1 MKLHSR
7 MTEVTPERA
16 AESNLERLFQLDY
29 ERIRTFVKSYI
40 KADSDGLEEIYS
52 SAVKREVPVI
62 REDTRDYLR
71 LLLNQTKPGNILE
84 IGTAVGY
91 SALFMAE
98 VLDDIQEG
106 HGTDCPIEDLSWH
119 IDTIELD
126 DERADEA
133 EKHFRDFG
141 RQDRIRL
148 MRGDAAAVLNS
159 MVKNLEGTEHSFK
172 TDKYDFVFIDA
183 AKAQYMNYLKHVMKL
198 VSAGAV
204 IVTDN
209 VLESGL
215 VLESHFLVEKRD
227 RTIHDKLREYLYTLK
242 NDERL
247 ETAILSIGDG
257 VAVSVVKKI

>member
-1 MKLHSR
+1 MKKETSA
-7 MTEVTPERA
+7 VVKKA
-16 AESNLERLFQLDY
+16 ATQEKAENKLDY

-40 KADSDGLEEIYS
+40 KEDSEKLEEIYS
-52 SAVKREVPVI
+52 SAVEREVPVI

-71 LLLNQTKPGNILE
+71 LLLNQVKPVKVLE

-98 VLDDIQEG
+98 VLDNIGEY
-106 HGTDCPIEDLSWH
+106 H

-126 DERADEA
+126 DVRAEEA
-133 EKHFRDFG
+133 QGHITELGKEDKIH
-141 RQDRIRL
+141 L
-148 MRGDAAAVLNS
+148 YRGDAAEVL
-159 MVKNLEGTEHSFK
+159 KTLTE
-172 TDKYDFVFIDA
+172 KYDFIFIDA
-183 AKAQYMNYLKHVMKL
+183 AKAQYMNYLQAVMKL
-198 VSAGAV
+198 VHADSV

>member
-1 MKLHSR
+1 
-7 MTEVTPERA
+7 MTEVTPEKV

-71 LLLNQTKPGNILE
+71 LLLNQTKPRNILE

-98 VLDDIQEG
+98 VLAEICKGYDTDI
-106 HGTDCPIEDLSWH
+106 SWH

-126 DERADEA
+126 DIRADEA

-148 MRGDAAAVLNS
+148 MRGDAAVVLNS

>member
-1 MKLHSR
+1 MKKETS
-7 MTEVTPERA
+7 A
-16 AESNLERLFQLDY
+16 AVKKAATQEKAENKLDY

-40 KADSDGLEEIYS
+40 KEDSEKLEEIYS
-52 SAVKREVPVI
+52 SAVEREVPVI

-71 LLLNQTKPGNILE
+71 LLLNQVKPVKVLE

-98 VLDDIQEG
+98 VLDNIGEY
-106 HGTDCPIEDLSWH
+106 H

-126 DERADEA
+126 DVRAEEA
-133 EKHFRDFG
+133 QGHITEFG
-141 RQDRIRL
+141 KEDKIHL
-148 MRGDAAAVLNS
+148 YRGDAAEVL
-159 MVKNLEGTEHSFK
+159 KTLTE
-172 TDKYDFVFIDA
+172 KYDFIFIDA
-183 AKAQYMNYLKHVMKL
+183 AKAQYMNYLQTVMKL
-198 VSAGAV
+198 VHADSV

>member
-1 MKLHSR
+1 MKKETS
-7 MTEVTPERA
+7 A
-16 AESNLERLFQLDY
+16 AVKKAATQEKAENKLDY

-40 KADSDGLEEIYS
+40 KENSEKLEEIYS
-52 SAVKREVPVI
+52 SAVDREVPVI

-71 LLLNQTKPGNILE
+71 LLLNQVKPVKVLE

-98 VLDDIQEG
+98 VLDNIGEY
-106 HGTDCPIEDLSWH
+106 H

-126 DERADEA
+126 DVRAEEA
-133 EKHFRDFG
+133 QGHITEFG
-141 RQDRIRL
+141 KEDKIHL
-148 MRGDAAAVLNS
+148 YRGDAAEVL
-159 MVKNLEGTEHSFK
+159 KTLTE
-172 TDKYDFVFIDA
+172 KYDFIFIDA
-183 AKAQYMNYLKHVMKL
+183 AKAQYMNYLQAVMKL
-198 VSAGAV
+198 VHADSV

>member
-1 MKLHSR
+1 MKKEMS
-7 MTEVTPERA
+7 A
-16 AESNLERLFQLDY
+16 AVKKVATQEKAENKLDY

-40 KADSDGLEEIYS
+40 KEDSEKLEEIYS
-52 SAVKREVPVI
+52 SAVEREVPVI

-71 LLLNQTKPGNILE
+71 LLLNQVKPVKVLE

-98 VLDDIQEG
+98 VLDNIGEY
-106 HGTDCPIEDLSWH
+106 H

-126 DERADEA
+126 DVRAEEA
-133 EKHFRDFG
+133 QGHITEFG
-141 RQDRIRL
+141 KEDKIHL
-148 MRGDAAAVLNS
+148 YRGDAAEVL
-159 MVKNLEGTEHSFK
+159 KTLTE
-172 TDKYDFVFIDA
+172 KYDFIFIDA
-183 AKAQYMNYLKHVMKL
+183 AKAQYMNYLQAVMKL
-198 VSAGAV
+198 VHADSV

>member
-1 MKLHSR
+1 MKKETS
-7 MTEVTPERA
+7 A
-16 AESNLERLFQLDY
+16 AVKKAATQEKAENKLDY

-40 KADSDGLEEIYS
+40 KEDSEKLEEIYS
-52 SAVKREVPVI
+52 SAVEREVPVI

-71 LLLNQTKPGNILE
+71 LLLNQTKPENILE

-98 VLDDIQEG
+98 VLAEIYKGYDTDI
-106 HGTDCPIEDLSWH
+106 SWH

-126 DERADEA
+126 DIRADEA
-133 EKHFRDFG
+133 EKHFKDFG
-141 RQDRIRL
+141 RQNHIRL

-159 MVKNLEGTEHSFK
+159 MVKNLEGIEHSFK

-183 AKAQYMNYLKHVMKL
+183 AKAQYMNYLQAVMKL
-198 VSAGAV
+198 VHADSV

>member
-1 MKLHSR
+1 MVKK
-7 MTEVTPERA
+7 A
-16 AESNLERLFQLDY
+16 ATQEKAENKLDY

-40 KADSDGLEEIYS
+40 KEDSDKLEEIYS
-52 SAVKREVPVI
+52 SAVEREVPVI

-71 LLLNQTKPGNILE
+71 LLLNQVKPVKVLE

-98 VLDDIQEG
+98 VLDNIGEY
-106 HGTDCPIEDLSWH
+106 H

-126 DERADEA
+126 DVRAEEA
-133 EKHFRDFG
+133 QGHITEFG
-141 RQDRIRL
+141 KEDKIHL
-148 MRGDAAAVLNS
+148 YRGDAAEVL
-159 MVKNLEGTEHSFK
+159 KTLTE
-172 TDKYDFVFIDA
+172 KYDFIFIDA
-183 AKAQYMNYLKHVMKL
+183 AKAQYMNYLQAVMKL
-198 VSAGAV
+198 VHADSV

>member
-1 MKLHSR
+1 MKKETSA
-7 MTEVTPERA
+7 VVKKA
-16 AESNLERLFQLDY
+16 ATQEKAENKLDY

-40 KADSDGLEEIYS
+40 KEDSEKLEEIYS
-52 SAVKREVPVI
+52 SAVEREVPVI

-71 LLLNQTKPGNILE
+71 LLLNQVKPVKVLE

-98 VLDDIQEG
+98 VLDNIGEY
-106 HGTDCPIEDLSWH
+106 H

-126 DERADEA
+126 DVRAEEA
-133 EKHFRDFG
+133 QGHITEFG
-141 RQDRIRL
+141 KEDKIHL
-148 MRGDAAAVLNS
+148 YRGDAAEVL
-159 MVKNLEGTEHSFK
+159 KTLTE
-172 TDKYDFVFIDA
+172 KYDFIFIDA
-183 AKAQYMNYLKHVMKL
+183 AKAQYMNYLQAVMKL
-198 VSAGAV
+198 VHADSV

>member
-1 MKLHSR
+1 M
-7 MTEVTPERA
+7 
-16 AESNLERLFQLDY
+16 DY

-40 KADSDGLEEIYS
+40 KEDSEKLEEIYS
-52 SAVKREVPVI
+52 SAVEREVPVI

-71 LLLNQTKPGNILE
+71 LLLNQVKPVKVLE

-98 VLDDIQEG
+98 VLDNIGEY
-106 HGTDCPIEDLSWH
+106 H

-126 DERADEA
+126 DVRAEEA
-133 EKHFRDFG
+133 QGHITEFG
-141 RQDRIRL
+141 KEDKIHL
-148 MRGDAAAVLNS
+148 YRGDAAEVL
-159 MVKNLEGTEHSFK
+159 K
-172 TDKYDFVFIDA
+172 TLSEKYDFIFIDA
-183 AKAQYMNYLKHVMKL
+183 AKAQYMNYLQAVMKL
-198 VSAGAV
+198 VHADSV

>member
-1 MKLHSR
+1 MKKETS
-7 MTEVTPERA
+7 A
-16 AESNLERLFQLDY
+16 AVKKAATQEKAENKLDY

-40 KADSDGLEEIYS
+40 KEDSEKLEEIYS
-52 SAVKREVPVI
+52 SAVEREVPVI

-71 LLLNQTKPGNILE
+71 LLLNQVKPVKVLE

-98 VLDDIQEG
+98 VLDNIGEY
-106 HGTDCPIEDLSWH
+106 H

-126 DERADEA
+126 DVRAEEA
-133 EKHFRDFG
+133 QGHITELGKEDKIH
-141 RQDRIRL
+141 L
-148 MRGDAAAVLNS
+148 YRGDAAEVL
-159 MVKNLEGTEHSFK
+159 KTLTE
-172 TDKYDFVFIDA
+172 KYDFIFIDA
-183 AKAQYMNYLKHVMKL
+183 AKAQYMNYLQTVMKL
-198 VSAGAV
+198 VHADSV

>member
-1 MKLHSR
+1 MKKETS
-7 MTEVTPERA
+7 A
-16 AESNLERLFQLDY
+16 AVKKAATQEKAENKLDY

-40 KADSDGLEEIYS
+40 KEDSEKLEEIYS
-52 SAVKREVPVI
+52 SAVEREVPVI

-71 LLLNQTKPGNILE
+71 LLLNQVKPVKVLE

-98 VLDDIQEG
+98 VLDNIGEY
-106 HGTDCPIEDLSWH
+106 H

-126 DERADEA
+126 DVRAEEA
-133 EKHFRDFG
+133 QGHITEFG
-141 RQDRIRL
+141 KEDKIHL
-148 MRGDAAAVLNS
+148 YRGDAAEVL
-159 MVKNLEGTEHSFK
+159 KTLTE
-172 TDKYDFVFIDA
+172 KYDFIFIDA
-183 AKAQYMNYLKHVMKL
+183 AKAQYMNYLQAVMKL
-198 VSAGAV
+198 VHADSV

>member
-1 MKLHSR
+1 MKKETS
-7 MTEVTPERA
+7 A
-16 AESNLERLFQLDY
+16 AVKKAATQEKAENKLDY

-40 KADSDGLEEIYS
+40 KEDSEKLEEIYS
-52 SAVKREVPVI
+52 SAVEREVPVI

-71 LLLNQTKPGNILE
+71 LLLNQVKPVKVLE

-98 VLDDIQEG
+98 VLDNIGEY
-106 HGTDCPIEDLSWH
+106 H

-126 DERADEA
+126 DVRAEEA
-133 EKHFRDFG
+133 QGHITEIGKEDKIH
-141 RQDRIRL
+141 L
-148 MRGDAAAVLNS
+148 YRGDAAEVL
-159 MVKNLEGTEHSFK
+159 KTLTE
-172 TDKYDFVFIDA
+172 KYDFIFIDA
-183 AKAQYMNYLKHVMKL
+183 AKAQYMNYLQAVMKL
-198 VSAGAV
+198 VHADSV

>member
-1 MKLHSR
+1 M
-7 MTEVTPERA
+7 
-16 AESNLERLFQLDY
+16 DY

-40 KADSDGLEEIYS
+40 KEDSTELEEIYS
-52 SAVKREVPVI
+52 SAVQREVPVI

-71 LLLNQTKPGNILE
+71 LLLNQLKPKRILE

-98 VLDDIQEG
+98 VMEG
-106 HGTDCPIEDLSWH
+106 IGDWQ

-126 DERADEA
+126 KERADEA
-133 EKHFRDFG
+133 EKHFADFG
-141 RQDRIRL
+141 KTDRIHL
-148 MRGDAAAVLNS
+148 YRGDAAEVLQTMS
-159 MVKNLEGTEHSFK
+159 GE
-172 TDKYDFVFIDA
+172 YDMIFIDA
-183 AKAQYMNYLKHVMKL
+183 AKAQYMNYLKLVMNMVHVD
-198 VSAGAV
+198 SV

-247 ETAILSIGDG
+247 ETAILSVGDG

>member
-1 MKLHSR
+1 MKKETS
-7 MTEVTPERA
+7 A
-16 AESNLERLFQLDY
+16 AVKKAATQEKAENKLDY

-40 KADSDGLEEIYS
+40 KEDSDKLEEIYS
-52 SAVKREVPVI
+52 SAVEREVPVI

-71 LLLNQTKPGNILE
+71 LLLNQVKPVKVLE

-98 VLDDIQEG
+98 VLDDIGEY
-106 HGTDCPIEDLSWH
+106 H

-126 DERADEA
+126 DVRAEEA
-133 EKHFRDFG
+133 QGHITEFG
-141 RQDRIRL
+141 KEDKIHL
-148 MRGDAAAVLNS
+148 YRGDAAEVL
-159 MVKNLEGTEHSFK
+159 KTLTE
-172 TDKYDFVFIDA
+172 KYDFIFIDA
-183 AKAQYMNYLKHVMKL
+183 AKAQYMNYLQAVMKL
-198 VSAGAV
+198 VHADSV

>member
-1 MKLHSR
+1 MKKETS
-7 MTEVTPERA
+7 A
-16 AESNLERLFQLDY
+16 AVKKAATQEKAENKLDY

-40 KADSDGLEEIYS
+40 KEDSEKLEEIYS
-52 SAVKREVPVI
+52 SAVEREVPVI

-71 LLLNQTKPGNILE
+71 LLLNQVKPVKVLE

-98 VLDDIQEG
+98 VLDNIGEY
-106 HGTDCPIEDLSWH
+106 H

-126 DERADEA
+126 DVRAEEA
-133 EKHFRDFG
+133 QGHITEIGKEDKIH
-141 RQDRIRL
+141 L
-148 MRGDAAAVLNS
+148 YRGDAAEVL
-159 MVKNLEGTEHSFK
+159 KTLTE
-172 TDKYDFVFIDA
+172 KYDFIFIDA
-183 AKAQYMNYLKHVMKL
+183 AKAQYMNYLQVVMKL
-198 VSAGAV
+198 VHADSV

>member
-1 MKLHSR
+1 MKKETS
-7 MTEVTPERA
+7 A
-16 AESNLERLFQLDY
+16 AVKKAATQEKAENKLDY

-40 KADSDGLEEIYS
+40 KEDSEKLEEIYS
-52 SAVKREVPVI
+52 SAVEREVPVI

-71 LLLNQTKPGNILE
+71 LLLNQVKPVKVLE

-98 VLDDIQEG
+98 VLDNIGEY
-106 HGTDCPIEDLSWH
+106 H

-126 DERADEA
+126 DVRAEEA
-133 EKHFRDFG
+133 QGHVTEFG
-141 RQDRIRL
+141 KEDKIHL
-148 MRGDAAAVLNS
+148 YRGDAAEVL
-159 MVKNLEGTEHSFK
+159 KTLTE
-172 TDKYDFVFIDA
+172 KYDFIFIDA
-183 AKAQYMNYLKHVMKL
+183 AKAQYMNYLQAVMKL
-198 VSAGAV
+198 VHADSV

>member
-1 MKLHSR
+1 MKKETS
-7 MTEVTPERA
+7 A
-16 AESNLERLFQLDY
+16 AVKKAATQEKAENKLDY

-40 KADSDGLEEIYS
+40 KEDSDKLEEIYS
-52 SAVKREVPVI
+52 SAVEREVPVI

-71 LLLNQTKPGNILE
+71 LLLNQVKPVKVLE

-98 VLDDIQEG
+98 VLDNIGEY
-106 HGTDCPIEDLSWH
+106 H

-126 DERADEA
+126 DVRAEEA
-133 EKHFRDFG
+133 QGHITEFG
-141 RQDRIRL
+141 KEDKIYL
-148 MRGDAAAVLNS
+148 YRGDAAEVL
-159 MVKNLEGTEHSFK
+159 KTLTE
-172 TDKYDFVFIDA
+172 KYDFIFIDA
-183 AKAQYMNYLKHVMKL
+183 AKAQYMNYLQAVMKL
-198 VSAGAV
+198 VHADSV

>member
-1 MKLHSR
+1 MKKETS
-7 MTEVTPERA
+7 A
-16 AESNLERLFQLDY
+16 AVKKAATQEKAENKLDY

-40 KADSDGLEEIYS
+40 KEDSEKLEEIYS
-52 SAVKREVPVI
+52 SAVEREVPVI

-71 LLLNQTKPGNILE
+71 LLLNQVKPVKVLE

-98 VLDDIQEG
+98 VLDNIGEY
-106 HGTDCPIEDLSWH
+106 H

-126 DERADEA
+126 DVRAEEA
-133 EKHFRDFG
+133 QGHITEFG
-141 RQDRIRL
+141 KEDKIHL
-148 MRGDAAAVLNS
+148 YRGDAAEVL
-159 MVKNLEGTEHSFK
+159 K
-172 TDKYDFVFIDA
+172 TLSEKYDFIFIDA
-183 AKAQYMNYLKHVMKL
+183 AKAQYMNYLQVVMKL
-198 VSAGAV
+198 VHADSV

>member
-1 MKLHSR
+1 
-7 MTEVTPERA
+7 MTEVTPEKV

-71 LLLNQTKPGNILE
+71 LLLNQTKPRNILE

-98 VLDDIQEG
+98 VLAEICKGYDTDI
-106 HGTDCPIEDLSWH
+106 SWH

-126 DERADEA
+126 DIRADEA

-148 MRGDAAAVLNS
+148 MRGDAAVVLNS

-215 VLESHFLVEKRD
+215 VLESHFLVEKSD

>member
-1 MKLHSR
+1 MKKETS
-7 MTEVTPERA
+7 A
-16 AESNLERLFQLDY
+16 AVKKAATQEKAENKLDY

-40 KADSDGLEEIYS
+40 KEDSEKLEEIYS
-52 SAVKREVPVI
+52 SAVEREVPVI

-71 LLLNQTKPGNILE
+71 LLLNQVKPVKVLE

-98 VLDDIQEG
+98 VLDNISEY
-106 HGTDCPIEDLSWH
+106 H

-126 DERADEA
+126 DVRAEEA
-133 EKHFRDFG
+133 QGHITEFG
-141 RQDRIRL
+141 KEDKIHL
-148 MRGDAAAVLNS
+148 YRGDAAEVL
-159 MVKNLEGTEHSFK
+159 KTLTE
-172 TDKYDFVFIDA
+172 KYDFIFIDA
-183 AKAQYMNYLKHVMKL
+183 AKAQYMNYLQAVMKL
-198 VSAGAV
+198 VHADSV

>member
-1 MKLHSR
+1 MSSEIN
-7 MTEVTPERA
+7 EVKEKALKEGVP
-16 AESNLERLFQLDY
+16 
-29 ERIRTFVKSYI
+29 II
-40 KADSDGLEEIYS
+40 KDEGL
-52 SAVKREVPVI
+52 AF
-62 REDTRDYLR
+62 
-71 LLLNQTKPGNILE
+71 LLNYIEEHKCKQILE
-84 IGTAVGY
+84 LGTAVGY

-98 VLDDIQEG
+98 VLDNIGEY
-106 HGTDCPIEDLSWH
+106 H

-126 DERADEA
+126 DVRAEEA
-133 EKHFRDFG
+133 QGHITEFG
-141 RQDRIRL
+141 KEDKIHL
-148 MRGDAAAVLNS
+148 YRGDAAEVL
-159 MVKNLEGTEHSFK
+159 K
-172 TDKYDFVFIDA
+172 TLSEKYDFIFIDA
-183 AKAQYMNYLKHVMKL
+183 AKAQYMNYLQAVMKL
-198 VSAGAV
+198 VHADSV

>member
-1 MKLHSR
+1 MKKETS
-7 MTEVTPERA
+7 A
-16 AESNLERLFQLDY
+16 AVKKAATQEKAENKLDY

-40 KADSDGLEEIYS
+40 KEDSDKLEEIYS
-52 SAVKREVPVI
+52 SAVEREVPVI

-71 LLLNQTKPGNILE
+71 LLLNQVKPVKVLE

-98 VLDDIQEG
+98 VLDNIGEY
-106 HGTDCPIEDLSWH
+106 H

-126 DERADEA
+126 DVRAEEA
-133 EKHFRDFG
+133 QGHITEFG
-141 RQDRIRL
+141 KEDKIHL
-148 MRGDAAAVLNS
+148 YRGDAAEVL
-159 MVKNLEGTEHSFK
+159 KTLTE
-172 TDKYDFVFIDA
+172 KYDFIFIDA
-183 AKAQYMNYLKHVMKL
+183 AKAQYMNYLQAVMKL
-198 VSAGAV
+198 VHADSV

>member
-1 MKLHSR
+1 M
-7 MTEVTPERA
+7 
-16 AESNLERLFQLDY
+16 DY

-40 KADSDGLEEIYS
+40 RKDSDKLEEIYS

-71 LLLNQTKPGNILE
+71 LLLNQLKPERILE

-98 VLDDIQEG
+98 VIDGIC
-106 HGTDCPIEDLSWH
+106 DCR

-126 DERADEA
+126 DVRADEA
-133 EKHFRDFG
+133 EKHFSEL
-141 RQDRIRL
+141 DRTDMIHL
-148 MRGDAAAVLNS
+148 YRGDAAEVLKEIS
-159 MVKNLEGTEHSFK
+159 GE
-172 TDKYDFVFIDA
+172 YDMIFIDA
-183 AKAQYMNYLKHVMKL
+183 AKAQYMNYLNLVMHM
-198 VSAGAV
+198 V
-204 IVTDN
+204 
-209 VLESGL
+209 
-215 VLESHFLVEKRD
+215 LVEKRD
-227 RTIHDKLREYLYTLK
+227 RTIHDKLREYLFTLK

>member
-1 MKLHSR
+1 MKK
-7 MTEVTPERA
+7 A
-16 AESNLERLFQLDY
+16 ATQEKAENKLDY

-40 KADSDGLEEIYS
+40 KEDSEKLEEIYS
-52 SAVKREVPVI
+52 SAVEREVPVI

-71 LLLNQTKPGNILE
+71 LLLNQVKPVKVLE

-98 VLDDIQEG
+98 VLDNIGEYR
-106 HGTDCPIEDLSWH
+106 

-126 DERADEA
+126 DVRAEEA
-133 EKHFRDFG
+133 QGHITEFG
-141 RQDRIRL
+141 KEDKIHL
-148 MRGDAAAVLNS
+148 YRGDAAEVL
-159 MVKNLEGTEHSFK
+159 KTLTE
-172 TDKYDFVFIDA
+172 KYDFIFIDA
-183 AKAQYMNYLKHVMKL
+183 AKAQYMNYLQAVMKL
-198 VSAGAV
+198 VHADSV

>member
-1 MKLHSR
+1 MVKK
-7 MTEVTPERA
+7 A
-16 AESNLERLFQLDY
+16 ATQEKAENKLDY

-40 KADSDGLEEIYS
+40 KEDSEKLEEIYS
-52 SAVKREVPVI
+52 SAVEREVPVI

-71 LLLNQTKPGNILE
+71 LLLNQVKPVKVLE

-98 VLDDIQEG
+98 VLDNIGEY
-106 HGTDCPIEDLSWH
+106 H

-126 DERADEA
+126 DVRAEEA
-133 EKHFRDFG
+133 QGHITEFG
-141 RQDRIRL
+141 KEDKIHL
-148 MRGDAAAVLNS
+148 YRGDAAEVL
-159 MVKNLEGTEHSFK
+159 KTLTE
-172 TDKYDFVFIDA
+172 KYDFIFIDA
-183 AKAQYMNYLKHVMKL
+183 AKAQYMNYLQAVMKL
-198 VSAGAV
+198 VHADSV

>member
-1 MKLHSR
+1 MKKEPS
-7 MTEVTPERA
+7 A
-16 AESNLERLFQLDY
+16 AVKKAATQEKAENKLDY

-40 KADSDGLEEIYS
+40 KEDSEKLEEIYS
-52 SAVKREVPVI
+52 SAVEREVPVI

-71 LLLNQTKPGNILE
+71 LLLNQVKPVKVLE

-98 VLDDIQEG
+98 VLDNIGEY
-106 HGTDCPIEDLSWH
+106 H

-126 DERADEA
+126 DVRAEEA
-133 EKHFRDFG
+133 QGHITEFG
-141 RQDRIRL
+141 KEDKIHL
-148 MRGDAAAVLNS
+148 YRGDAAEVL
-159 MVKNLEGTEHSFK
+159 KTLTE
-172 TDKYDFVFIDA
+172 KYDFIFIDA
-183 AKAQYMNYLKHVMKL
+183 AKAQYMNYLQAVMKL
-198 VSAGAV
+198 VHADSV

>member
-1 MKLHSR
+1 MKKETS
-7 MTEVTPERA
+7 A
-16 AESNLERLFQLDY
+16 AVKKAATQEKAENKLDY

-40 KADSDGLEEIYS
+40 KEDSEKLEEIYS
-52 SAVKREVPVI
+52 SAVDREVPVI

-71 LLLNQTKPGNILE
+71 LLLNQVKPVKVLE

-98 VLDDIQEG
+98 VLDNIGEY
-106 HGTDCPIEDLSWH
+106 H

-126 DERADEA
+126 DVRAEEA
-133 EKHFRDFG
+133 QGHITEFG
-141 RQDRIRL
+141 KEDKIHL
-148 MRGDAAAVLNS
+148 YRGDAAEVL
-159 MVKNLEGTEHSFK
+159 KTLTE
-172 TDKYDFVFIDA
+172 KYDFIFIDA
-183 AKAQYMNYLKHVMKL
+183 AKAQYMNYLQAVMKL
-198 VSAGAV
+198 VHADSV

>member
-16 AESNLERLFQLDY
+16 AESDLERLFQLDY

-71 LLLNQTKPGNILE
+71 LLLNQTKPRNILE

-98 VLDDIQEG
+98 VLAEICKGYDTDI
-106 HGTDCPIEDLSWH
+106 SWH

-133 EKHFRDFG
+133 ETHFKDFG
-141 RQDRIRL
+141 RQNHIRL
-148 MRGDAAAVLNS
+148 MRGDAAAILSN
-159 MVKNLEGTEHSFK
+159 MVKKCEKAEK
-172 TDKYDFVFIDA
+172 TYKNSKYDFVFIDA
-183 AKAQYMNYLKHVMKL
+183 AKAQYMNYMKHVMKL

>member
-1 MKLHSR
+1 MKKETS
-7 MTEVTPERA
+7 A
-16 AESNLERLFQLDY
+16 AVKKAATQEKAENKLDY

-40 KADSDGLEEIYS
+40 KEDSEKLEEIYS
-52 SAVKREVPVI
+52 SAVEREVPVI

-71 LLLNQTKPGNILE
+71 LLLNQVKPVKVLE

-98 VLDDIQEG
+98 VLDNIGEY
-106 HGTDCPIEDLSWH
+106 H

-126 DERADEA
+126 DVRAEEA
-133 EKHFRDFG
+133 QGHITEIGKEDKIH
-141 RQDRIRL
+141 L
-148 MRGDAAAVLNS
+148 YRGDAAGVL
-159 MVKNLEGTEHSFK
+159 KTLTE
-172 TDKYDFVFIDA
+172 KYDFIFIDA
-183 AKAQYMNYLKHVMKL
+183 AKAQYMNYLQAVMKL
-198 VSAGAV
+198 VHADSV

>member
-1 MKLHSR
+1 M
-7 MTEVTPERA
+7 
-16 AESNLERLFQLDY
+16 DY

-40 KADSDGLEEIYS
+40 REDSEKLEEIYS

-71 LLLNQTKPGNILE
+71 LLLNQVKPVKVLE

-98 VLDDIQEG
+98 VLDNIGEY
-106 HGTDCPIEDLSWH
+106 H

-126 DERADEA
+126 DVRAEEA
-133 EKHFRDFG
+133 QGHITEFG
-141 RQDRIRL
+141 KEDKIHL
-148 MRGDAAAVLNS
+148 YRGDAAEVL
-159 MVKNLEGTEHSFK
+159 KTLTE
-172 TDKYDFVFIDA
+172 KYDFIFIDA
-183 AKAQYMNYLKHVMKL
+183 AKAQYMNYLQAVMKL
-198 VSAGAV
+198 VHADSV

>member
-1 MKLHSR
+1 
-7 MTEVTPERA
+7 
-16 AESNLERLFQLDY
+16 LDY

-40 KADSDGLEEIYS
+40 REDSDKLEEIYS

-71 LLLNQTKPGNILE
+71 LLLNQLKPERILE

-98 VLDDIQEG
+98 VMDGIC
-106 HGTDCPIEDLSWH
+106 DCR

-126 DERADEA
+126 DVRADEA
-133 EKHFRDFG
+133 EKRFSELDRS
-141 RQDRIRL
+141 DRIHL
-148 MRGDAAAVLNS
+148 FRGDAAEVLKEIS
-159 MVKNLEGTEHSFK
+159 GE
-172 TDKYDFVFIDA
+172 YDMIFIDA
-183 AKAQYMNYLKHVMKL
+183 AKAQYMNYLNLVMHM
-198 VSAGAV
+198 VHEGSV

-227 RTIHDKLREYLYTLK
+227 RTIHDKLREYLFTLK

>member
-1 MKLHSR
+1 MKKETS
-7 MTEVTPERA
+7 EAVKKA
-16 AESNLERLFQLDY
+16 ATQEKAENKLDY

-40 KADSDGLEEIYS
+40 KEDSEKLEEIYS
-52 SAVKREVPVI
+52 SAVEREVPVI

-71 LLLNQTKPGNILE
+71 LLLNQVKPVKVLE

-98 VLDDIQEG
+98 VLDNIGEY
-106 HGTDCPIEDLSWH
+106 H

-126 DERADEA
+126 DVRAEEA
-133 EKHFRDFG
+133 QGHITEFG
-141 RQDRIRL
+141 KEDKIHL
-148 MRGDAAAVLNS
+148 YRGDAAEVL
-159 MVKNLEGTEHSFK
+159 KTLTE
-172 TDKYDFVFIDA
+172 KYDFIFIDA
-183 AKAQYMNYLKHVMKL
+183 AKAQYMNYLQAVMKL
-198 VSAGAV
+198 VHADSV

>member
-1 MKLHSR
+1 M
-7 MTEVTPERA
+7 TPEKV

-71 LLLNQTKPGNILE
+71 LLLNQTKPRNILE

-98 VLDDIQEG
+98 VLAEICKGYDTDI
-106 HGTDCPIEDLSWH
+106 SWH

-126 DERADEA
+126 DIRADEA

-148 MRGDAAAVLNS
+148 MRGDAAVVLNS